1 MKKIIFSILI
11 VITATAATAQTDT
24 TLLYKRFPIVPSFK
38 LINIADSTIF
48 TKDNLKKKKPT
59 IIMMFSPD
67 CEHCQAETK
76 DILANI
82 NLFKK
87 AQILMVSPIDFKYM
101 KEFYTEYKIANY
113 PNITIARDPTYF
125 LGTFY
130 KIRSFPSIFVYDKKG
145 NLKNSFIGSTFV
157 EDIAASL

>member
-1 MKKIIFSILI
+1 
-11 VITATAATAQTDT
+11 
-24 TLLYKRFPIVPSFK
+24 
-38 LINIADSTIF
+38 
-48 TKDNLKKKKPT
+48 
-59 IIMMFSPD
+59 MMFSPD